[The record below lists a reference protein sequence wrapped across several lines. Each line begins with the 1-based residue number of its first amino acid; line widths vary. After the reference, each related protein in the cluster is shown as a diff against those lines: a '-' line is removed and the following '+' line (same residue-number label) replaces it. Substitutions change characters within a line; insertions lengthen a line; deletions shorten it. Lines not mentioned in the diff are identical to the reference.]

1 MRKKVSKAKGITAKL
16 VSAIVISVVLTVSAL
31 LVVVYSRV
39 SDALLIKSEE
49 LLQTTTG
56 KTIQETSAWMNRT
69 LTMLETQRDTIEYGD
84 MDIPEMEAYIKH
96 TVDQN
101 EAYPRRAVRVALTDG
116 SLEAAR
122 AGEADKGFAVVAEEV
137 RSLASRSA
145 EAARETTVLLGETV
159 GSIDEGTR
167 AAQET
172 SESMLAVVTHADEM
186 SGLIDSIAE
195 NTSRQAEG
203 AAEIAYG
210 IEQISSV
217 VDSNADNAQ
226 RSAAASE
233 ELSGQAEMLKNLVA
247 TFKIRGAE
255 NRLLYVR

>member
-1 MRKKVSKAKGITAKL
+1 MRKRVSKAKGITAKL
-16 VSAIVISVVLTVSAL
+16 VSAIVISVVLAVSAL

-39 SDALLIKSEE
+39 SDAFLTKSEE
-49 LLQTTTG
+49 LLQATTG

-69 LTMLETQRDTIEYGD
+69 LTMLETQRDTIEYKD

-101 EAYPRRAVRVALTDG
+101 EAYPAGLYVALTDG

-122 AGEADKGFAVVAEEV
+122 VGEAGKGFAVVAEEV

-203 AAEIAYG
+203 AAEIAHG

-247 TFKIRGAE
+247 AFKIRGAE

>member
-16 VSAIVISVVLTVSAL
+16 VSAIVISVVLAVSAL

-39 SDALLIKSEE
+39 SDAFLTKSEE
-49 LLQTTTG
+49 LLQATTG

-69 LTMLETQRDTIEYGD
+69 LTM
-84 MDIPEMEAYIKH
+84 
-96 TVDQN
+96 
-101 EAYPRRAVRVALTDG
+101 
-116 SLEAAR
+116 
-122 AGEADKGFAVVAEEV
+122 
-137 RSLASRSA
+137 
-145 EAARETTVLLGETV
+145 LGETV

-203 AAEIAYG
+203 AAEIAHG

-233 ELSGQAEMLKNLVA
+233 ELSGQAEMLKTWWLPL
-247 TFKIRGAE
+247 K
-255 NRLLYVR
+255 

>member
-1 MRKKVSKAKGITAKL
+1 M
-16 VSAIVISVVLTVSAL
+16 
-31 LVVVYSRV
+31 
-39 SDALLIKSEE
+39 
-49 LLQTTTG
+49 
-56 KTIQETSAWMNRT
+56 
-69 LTMLETQRDTIEYGD
+69 
-84 MDIPEMEAYIKH
+84 
-96 TVDQN
+96 
-101 EAYPRRAVRVALTDG
+101 G
-116 SLEAAR
+116 S
-122 AGEADKGFAVVAEEV
+122 
-137 RSLASRSA
+137 SI
-145 EAARETTVLLGETV
+145 VLL
-159 GSIDEGTR
+159 
-167 AAQET
+167 
-172 SESMLAVVTHADEM
+172 
-186 SGLIDSIAE
+186 E

>member
-1 MRKKVSKAKGITAKL
+1 MA
-16 VSAIVISVVLTVSAL
+16 
-31 LVVVYSRV
+31 
-39 SDALLIKSEE
+39 
-49 LLQTTTG
+49 
-56 KTIQETSAWMNRT
+56 
-69 LTMLETQRDTIEYGD
+69 
-84 MDIPEMEAYIKH
+84 
-96 TVDQN
+96 
-101 EAYPRRAVRVALTDG
+101 PRG
-116 SLEAAR
+116 SQ

-247 TFKIRGAE
+247 TFKIKGRGKPAVVCPLMLFSTSTPKPRAE
-255 NRLLYVR
+255 GSNPSAPATPKDLSEFPMGLLFYKNRDSSCFYR

>member
-1 MRKKVSKAKGITAKL
+1 MDEQDPYNAGNTAGYHRIRRYGHLGDGGIHQAH
-16 VSAIVISVVLTVSAL
+16 S
-31 LVVVYSRV
+31 
-39 SDALLIKSEE
+39 
-49 LLQTTTG
+49 G
-56 KTIQETSAWMNRT
+56 
-69 LTMLETQRDTIEYGD
+69 
-84 MDIPEMEAYIKH
+84 PERSLPPAGLY
-96 TVDQN
+96 
-101 EAYPRRAVRVALTDG
+101 VALTDG

-122 AGEADKGFAVVAEEV
+122 AGEAGKGFAVVAEEV

-167 AAQET
+167 ATQET
-172 SESMLAVVTHADEM
+172 SESMLAVITHADEM

-203 AAEIAYG
+203 AAEIAHG

-226 RSAAASE
+226 CSAAASE
-233 ELSGQAEMLKNLVA
+233 ELSGQKPGGYL
-247 TFKIRGAE
+247 
-255 NRLLYVR
+255 

>member
-1 MRKKVSKAKGITAKL
+1 M
-16 VSAIVISVVLTVSAL
+16 
-31 LVVVYSRV
+31 
-39 SDALLIKSEE
+39 
-49 LLQTTTG
+49 
-56 KTIQETSAWMNRT
+56 
-69 LTMLETQRDTIEYGD
+69 
-84 MDIPEMEAYIKH
+84 
-96 TVDQN
+96 
-101 EAYPRRAVRVALTDG
+101 ALTDG

-210 IEQISSV
+210 
-217 VDSNADNAQ
+217 NADNAQ

>member
-1 MRKKVSKAKGITAKL
+1 M
-16 VSAIVISVVLTVSAL
+16 
-31 LVVVYSRV
+31 
-39 SDALLIKSEE
+39 
-49 LLQTTTG
+49 
-56 KTIQETSAWMNRT
+56 
-69 LTMLETQRDTIEYGD
+69 
-84 MDIPEMEAYIKH
+84 
-96 TVDQN
+96 
-101 EAYPRRAVRVALTDG
+101 ALTDG

-122 AGEADKGFAVVAEEV
+122 AGEADKGF
-137 RSLASRSA
+137 LASRSA

>member
-1 MRKKVSKAKGITAKL
+1 M
-16 VSAIVISVVLTVSAL
+16 
-31 LVVVYSRV
+31 
-39 SDALLIKSEE
+39 
-49 LLQTTTG
+49 
-56 KTIQETSAWMNRT
+56 
-69 LTMLETQRDTIEYGD
+69 
-84 MDIPEMEAYIKH
+84 
-96 TVDQN
+96 
-101 EAYPRRAVRVALTDG
+101 ALTDG

-172 SESMLAVVTHADEM
+172 SESMLAVGTHADEM

-247 TFKIRGAE
+247 IVCPLMLFPHPLQNHVPRVRILLPLPRQKTYRNFRWVFYFTKTGIVLVFIGKKGA
-255 NRLLYVR
+255 

>member
-1 MRKKVSKAKGITAKL
+1 M
-16 VSAIVISVVLTVSAL
+16 
-31 LVVVYSRV
+31 
-39 SDALLIKSEE
+39 
-49 LLQTTTG
+49 
-56 KTIQETSAWMNRT
+56 
-69 LTMLETQRDTIEYGD
+69 
-84 MDIPEMEAYIKH
+84 
-96 TVDQN
+96 
-101 EAYPRRAVRVALTDG
+101 ALTDG

-172 SESMLAVVTHADEM
+172 SESMLAVVTHAVEM